1 MLHRRIQP
9 KDPNLGRRVERLSCI
24 HCPLPSDMGGSSRWA
39 RTEWGEV
46 PTPEPSL
53 LPVCPLSPS
62 FHTGTCLTRLLYY
75 CKLNAQSA
83 GNLYLLSK
91 C

>member
-24 HCPLPSDMGGSSRWA
+24 HCPLPSDMGGSSRWV
-39 RTEWGEV
+39 RTEWGGSNPRAIPSTSV
-46 PTPEPSL
+46 STEPQFPHWY
-53 LPVCPLSPS
+53 LPHQVAV
-62 FHTGTCLTRLLYY
+62 LLY
-75 CKLNAQSA
+75 KLNVQSA